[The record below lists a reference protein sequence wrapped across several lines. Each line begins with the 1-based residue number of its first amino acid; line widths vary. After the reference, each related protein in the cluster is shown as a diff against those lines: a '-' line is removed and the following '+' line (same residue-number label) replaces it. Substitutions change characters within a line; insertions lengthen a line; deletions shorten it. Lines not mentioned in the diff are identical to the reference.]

1 MGVLAVDQSLSSS
14 ILLIG
19 GINSTS
25 SSSIA
30 YTILAKTVVLP
41 RAVTSLGVS
50 TVAFI
55 QCLNSLAGSQFAVQA
70 VSLNSTAVSVSYP
83 LWSGVH
89 SLTAS
94 LIVSA
99 SSICSSCFFDQGVIT
114 ATSTGVV
121 TFPSQN
127 LS

>member
-25 SSSIA
+25 SSSI
-30 YTILAKTVVLP
+30 VVLP
-41 RAVTSLGVS
+41 RDVTSLGVS
-50 TVAFI
+50 AVAFI

-70 VSLNSTAVSVSYP
+70 VLLNSTAVSVSYP
-83 LWSGVH
+83 LSGVY